1 MARSMPG
8 QGEGFLVKND
18 ALKGA
23 LATTR
28 KQIRAIQKKEHKAK
42 QRRERQW
49 RLSEF
54 LKRVALIL
62 FATANHDPVAAA
74 TFLARQ
80 AAKQKWEPK
89 PDGEVRGM
97 VEDLFM
103 AIELEEFTNLCD
115 VANSTA
121 PDCMRAAMA
130 FWQEWSVNGWVEGA
144 NLQQGVAPSTAAM
157 LGQLERHRLATP
169 QAVRPPARGVAAQ
182 GKARAWAARYRQRWG
197 LQHGSIP
204 ARDTM
209 PLQETRAKA
218 RDIQKRENKAPHD

>member
-1 MARSMPG
+1 MFG
-8 QGEGFLVKND
+8 QREDLLAKDV

-42 QRRERQW
+42 QKRESQW

-54 LKRVALIL
+54 FKRVALIL
-62 FATANHDPVAAA
+62 FATANHDPAAAA

-89 PDGEVRGM
+89 PDGEVRRM
-97 VEDLFM
+97 VEELFM
-103 AIELEEFTNLCD
+103 AIELEEFTNFCD

-121 PDCMRAAMA
+121 PDSMRAAMA

-144 NLQQGVAPSTAAM
+144 NLQQGVAPSTAAV
-157 LGQLERHRLATP
+157 LGQFRSFWLK
-169 QAVRPPARGVAAQ
+169 AVSAQ
-182 GKARAWAARYRQRWG
+182 DALPCPGTQLFG
-197 LQHGSIP
+197 
-204 ARDTM
+204 
-209 PLQETRAKA
+209 
-218 RDIQKRENKAPHD
+218 

>member
-1 MARSMPG
+1 MAGSMFG
-8 QGEGFLVKND
+8 QREDLLAKD
-18 ALKGA
+18 AALKGA

-42 QRRERQW
+42 QKRESQW

-62 FATANHDPVAAA
+62 FATANHDPAAAA

-97 VEDLFM
+97 VEELFM

-157 LGQLERHRLATP
+157 LDQLERHRLALP

-197 LQHGSIP
+197 LQHGRIP

-218 RDIQKRENKAPHD
+218 RNIQKTEQSPP